1 MALISFGRLP
11 PPHGLPPRA
20 RIDPQ
25 YNKSQRGSIRAHSK
39 IVAHVRDGH
48 PRRFELAQGTSVF
61 HPTSVISVHRDEPT
75 MLKVPSWMA
84 QLAAT

>member
-1 MALISFGRLP
+1 MGFLP
-11 PPHGLPPRA
+11 G
-20 RIDPQ
+20 
-25 YNKSQRGSIRAHSK
+25 RGSILSIKSLSAVLSAHHGK

-61 HPTSVISVHRDEPT
+61 HPTSVISVHRGEPT